1 MRLYINSFKTTIKRT
16 HYRTNQ
22 FRKKIFGKSK
32 ICAFQES
39 EFQIKNKQSN
49 SYLFKMTIRDLQFG
63 SLVAAFFLLLRI
75 HYVSTLFLLFQI
87 LSCSLEWWYC
97 FRTNRLISLHEH
109 GALQIVLTYFNLTIN
124 GTWHVFLAG
133 SMVFLCFIFSF
144 SFSLAYTRYDFDPR
158 HFYCK

>member
-1 MRLYINSFKTTIKRT
+1 
-16 HYRTNQ
+16 
-22 FRKKIFGKSK
+22 
-32 ICAFQES
+32 
-39 EFQIKNKQSN
+39 
-49 SYLFKMTIRDLQFG
+49 MTIRDLQFG

-75 HYVSTLFLLFQI
+75 HYVSKTLLFLFQI

-144 SFSLAYTRYDFDPR
+144 SISLAYTRYDFDQR